1 MSHFETIFDDSPP
14 ASAQRL
20 IKCPIAKI
28 RAVKKQHKWAAA
40 YQKRA
45 EWDPEDFENE
55 DQRLRAEVEAR
66 LAERQQ
72 Q

>member
-1 MSHFETIFDDSPP
+1 MRHFETILDDSPS

-40 YQKRA
+40 YLQRA
-45 EWDPEDFENE
+45 EWEPEQFENE
-55 DQRLRAEVEAR
+55 DQRLRAEVDAAR
-66 LAERQQ
+66 QSR
-72 Q
+72 

>member
-1 MSHFETIFDDSPP
+1 MRHYETILDDSPS

-20 IKCPIAKI
+20 IRCPIAKI

-45 EWDPEDFENE
+45 EWEPEDYENE
-55 DQRLRAEVEAR
+55 DQRLRAELEAI
-66 LAERQQ
+66 LAKRQQ